1 MQGRALNLS
10 PVEERCKVSFFF
22 FFLSTHQI
30 SFLTLKCTI
39 CSVVADDEHTHLQ
52 SLKI

>member
-10 PVEERCKVSFFF
+10 PVEERCKVLLFF
-22 FFLSTHQI
+22 STHQI